1 MAIGIGAAGALY
13 FYDEQRRK
21 VCKQQAASVY
31 RVANLVG
38 TVTTMSFDY
47 YWTFRS
53 EGRKHASRCVH
64 VEKALEE
71 LSQSHQ
77 LFMKKLQEAS
87 NTDDSSLWQEKLI
100 QNSIKIEGLQR
111 EMDALTF
118 HSPIFSDLHTRN
130 AKRLLHMC
138 EHNQGLY
145 IKLGQHVCMLDH
157 IVPLEYQR
165 VLSKLLANNPVSSF
179 ESVVA
184 TFEKDIGKHPLE
196 LFSKFEEKPLAS
208 ASLAQVHVAY
218 GKNGEKYAVKIQH
231 DGLRESSTVD
241 RAVITFVVDEVVRRV
256 FEGFDYRWLTKEM
269 NKNMPIELDF
279 NSELKN
285 LQKCALLLKK
295 YIDNGVLIIPRAF
308 PELSSKRVLT
318 MSFEEGVP
326 VSDKQAI
333 VALQLST
340 DEVAKMIS
348 TVFCEQIY
356 RHGFVHCGKKTI
368 NSYGML
374 PNTRSIR

>member
-1 MAIGIGAAGALY
+1 MAYRKALSSPMAVGIGAAGALY
-13 FYDEQRRK
+13 FYDERRRK
-21 VCKQQAASVY
+21 ACKQQAASVY

-38 TVTTMSFDY
+38 TVTTMSFD
-47 YWTFRS
+47 
-53 EGRKHASRCVH
+53 
-64 VEKALEE
+64 
-71 LSQSHQ
+71 
-77 LFMKKLQEAS
+77 
-87 NTDDSSLWQEKLI
+87 

-118 HSPIFSDLHTRN
+118 HSPVFSDLHTRN
-130 AKRLLHMC
+130 AKRLLQMC
-138 EHNQGLY
+138 ENNQGLY

-179 ESVVA
+179 DSVVA
-184 TFEKDIGKHPLE
+184 TFVNDIGKHPSE
-196 LFSKFEEKPLAS
+196 VFSKFEETPLAS

-241 RAVITFVVDEVVRRV
+241 RAVITFVIDEVVRRI

-279 NSELKN
+279 NSELRN
-285 LQKCALLLKK
+285 LQKCAVLLKK
-295 YIDNGVLIIPRAF
+295 YIDNGVLIIPQAF

-326 VSDKQAI
+326 VSNKQAI
-333 VALQLST
+333 LALQLST

-356 RHGFVHCGKKTI
+356 RHGFVHCGKIYKGLSVSMHTDAAPL
-368 NSYGML
+368 L
-374 PNTRSIR
+374 PLIL